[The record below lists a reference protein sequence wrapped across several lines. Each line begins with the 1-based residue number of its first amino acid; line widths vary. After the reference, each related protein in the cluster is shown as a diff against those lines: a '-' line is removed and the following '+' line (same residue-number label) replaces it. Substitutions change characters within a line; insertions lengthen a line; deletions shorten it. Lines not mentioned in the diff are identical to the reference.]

1 MLRGIPQIR
10 NVRQLCRLL
19 RCKKSYLRRICA
31 HTDCYYREFT
41 DKGRPIAEPLG
52 QLRVLQQRLQYL
64 LAEIDLPEYMHGG
77 VKGRSPVTNARL
89 HVFKAAVLNF
99 DIKQFFPSV
108 KPRYVYKMFYKHL
121 RFPADV
127 AHWLTKLVTFKGQLP
142 QGAPTS
148 TVIAN
153 LVILPLCR
161 RLKILS
167 SKHNSDYG
175 QFVDDGTL
183 SGPLYLENLR
193 SLIEKIIRQEG
204 FQASPKP
211 HKRKTRYYWEE
222 QVVNGVRVNKRI
234 GVPQYKLYQIHE
246 QIRSLQTCST
256 NASFEKEYCSV
267 RGRITWAIGL
277 DKKKGRKLMQ
287 KLNSAV
293 HSGSQRHLL

>member
-1 MLRGIPQIR
+1 MLSGVPQIR
-10 NVRQLCRLL
+10 NVRHLCRLL
-19 RCKKSYLRRICA
+19 RCTRADLRRICA
-31 HTDCYYREFT
+31 HTDRYYREFT
-41 DKGRPIAEPLG
+41 HKGRPIAEPLG

-64 LAEIDLPEYMHGG
+64 LARIDLPEYMHGG
-77 VKGRSPVTNARL
+77 VKGRSPVTNARS
-89 HVFKAAVLNF
+89 HIGKPAVLNF
-99 DIKQFFPSV
+99 DIKRFFPSV
-108 KPRYVYKMFYKHL
+108 KPRYVYRMFYERL

-127 AHWLTKLVTFKGQLP
+127 AHWLTKLVTFRAQLP

-148 TVIAN
+148 TIVAN
-153 LVILPLCR
+153 LVILALCR
-161 RLKILS
+161 RLNLLS

-175 QFVDDGTL
+175 QFVDDGTF

-222 QVVNGVRVNKRI
+222 QVVNGVRVNNRI
-234 GVPQYKLYQIHE
+234 GVPKDKLYQIQE
-246 QIRSLQTCST
+246 QIRSLQTRST
-256 NASFEKEYCSV
+256 NASFEKEYRSV
-267 RGRITWAIGL
+267 RGRITWAMSL

-293 HSGSQRHLL
+293 HSGS

>member
-1 MLRGIPQIR
+1 MLRGAPQIR
-10 NVRQLCRLL
+10 NFRQLCSLL
-19 RCKKSYLRRICA
+19 RCKKSYFRRICA
-31 HTDCYYREFT
+31 HTDWYYREFT

-52 QLRVLQQRLQYL
+52 DLRVLQQRLQYL
-64 LAEIDLPEYMHGG
+64 LAKIDLPEYMHGG
-77 VKGRSPVTNARL
+77 VKGRSPLTNARL
-89 HVFKAAVLNF
+89 HVGKAAVLNF

-148 TVIAN
+148 TVVAN

-161 RLKILS
+161 RFKLLS

-211 HKRKTRYYWEE
+211 HKRTTRYYWEE
-222 QVVNGVRVNKRI
+222 QCVNGVRVDKRI
-234 GVPQYKLYQIHE
+234 GVPQDKLYQIQE
-246 QIRSLQTCST
+246 QICSLQTRSS
-256 NASFEKEYCSV
+256 NVSFEKEYRSV
-267 RGRITWAIGL
+267 RGRIAWAMIL
-277 DKKKGRKLMQ
+277 DKKNGQKLTQ
-287 KLNSAV
+287 RLNSAV
-293 HSGSQRHLL
+293 RSVPQRNLQ

>member
-1 MLRGIPQIR
+1 MLRGAPQIR
-10 NVRQLCRLL
+10 NIRHVRRLL
-19 RCKKSYLRRICA
+19 RCKKVDFKRVCA
-31 HTDCYYREFT
+31 HADSYYREFPH
-41 DKGRPIAEPLG
+41 KGRPIAEPLG
-52 QLRVLQQRLQYL
+52 QLRVLQQRLKYL
-64 LAEIDLPEYMHGG
+64 LAEIQLPEYMHGG

-89 HVFKAAVLNF
+89 HVGKAAVLNF

-108 KPRYVYKMFYKHL
+108 KPRYVYKTFYEQL

-127 AHWLTKLVTFKGQLP
+127 AHWLTKLVIFKGQLP

-148 TVIAN
+148 TVVAN

-161 RLKILS
+161 RLELLA

-193 SLIEKIIRQEG
+193 NLIEKMIRQEG

-222 QVVNGVRVNKRI
+222 QVVNGVVVNKRI
-234 GVPQYKLYQIHE
+234 GVPQDKLYQIQE
-246 QIRSLQTCST
+246 QICSLQARSS
-256 NASFEKEYCSV
+256 NASFEKEYRSV
-267 RGRITWAIGL
+267 RGRITWAMSL
-277 DKKKGRKLMQ
+277 DEKKGQKLMQ

-293 HSGSQRHLL
+293 H